1 VSKQSRRARPGTRPV
16 GEPAPSTPAA
26 SGATRDPGPSGTATA
41 TTRPVSTRAGR
52 RERARPAPQRSVL
65 ERYRVPIVGVVVVA
79 AIALMAVFA
88 FNSSSAAAYSCSVQF
103 QAPPTAAPSPGASTT
118 PGFVQDDMGN
128 THVPP
133 GSEVTYT
140 FCPPATGSHYNVGA
154 PIAPRVYG
162 PGDRAIPQGW
172 IHNLE
177 HGGLVVL
184 YRGQEGDEGIT
195 DASQQALTTFY
206 NELPN
211 SPVCGF
217 PPNQQGAGLVVAR
230 FDEMATPYAA
240 LVWGR
245 ILPLQTFDTAA
256 IMEFWNAY
264 GERTNPEKFCAV
276 PSDSPAT
283 SPAAS

>member
-1 VSKQSRRARPGTRPV
+1 MSKQSRRARPGSRPA
-16 GEPAPSTPAA
+16 GEPATPVTPA
-26 SGATRDPGPSGTATA
+26 GGTPRDPAESRPIAGA
-41 TTRPVSTRAGR
+41 TTRPSSTRVGR
-52 RERARPAPQRSVL
+52 RERARPAPKRSFV
-65 ERYRVPIVGVVVVA
+65 ERFRTPIVAVVVVA
-79 AIALMAVFA
+79 AIALIAVFA
-88 FNSSSAAAYSCSVQF
+88 FSSSGAAAYGCSVQY
-103 QAPPTAAPSPGASTT
+103 QAPPAASPGASSA

-177 HGGLVVL
+177 HGGLVIL
-184 YRGQEGDEGIT
+184 YRGLAGDEGVT
-195 DASQQALTTFY
+195 DAAQQTLTTFF
-206 NELPN
+206 NEMPN

-217 PPNQQGAGLVVAR
+217 PPNQQGAGVVIAR

-245 ILPLQTFDTAA
+245 ILPLETFDAA
-256 IMEFWNAY
+256 SIMSFWNAY
-264 GERTNPEKFCAV
+264 GERTNPEKFCTV
-276 PSDSPAT
+276 PSASPAT